1 MGYGRAVTSYPADE
15 RDEHHRDDDADDER
29 EPTAR
34 DRRRDDHRDD
44 PDREGE
50 QPPHRIAARM
60 QKPSEHADDCA
71 DDDEPDP
78 VHEYLPVKAF
88 RTHNALHCRSVTR
101 YVVPAP
107 RRPFFASLRASW
119 AAFCS

>member
-1 MGYGRAVTSYPADE
+1 MGYGRTVGSHTADE

-60 QKPSEHADDCA
+60 Q
-71 DDDEPDP
+71 

-88 RTHNALHCRSVTR
+88 RTHNLLHCRSVTR
-101 YVVPAP
+101 YVVPAA

-119 AAFCS
+119 AAFCSAALS